1 MDVSDYKRMVAYTDF
16 LFLLTVVA
24 TVTVL
29 TYFNSQQWVDSDL
42 DHKRQGVGDASVS
55 IITLP
60 DHGNVNSLIGTPV
73 LLHKANDSGA
83 WQLSDQRNRD
93 YSNPIVLS
101 RASALYAQDDVMGKH
116 QFHF

>member
-1 MDVSDYKRMVAYTDF
+1 MDVSDYKRMVAYADF

-42 DHKRQGVGDASVS
+42 NHKRQGVGDASVS

-83 WQLSDQRNRD
+83 RQLSDQRNRD

-101 RASALYAQDDVMGKH
+101 RASALYGQDDVMGKH

>member
-60 DHGNVNSLIGTPV
+60 DHGNVHSLIGAPV
-73 LLHKANDSGA
+73 LLHKANDSEA
-83 WQLSDQRNRD
+83 RQLSDQRNRN
-93 YSNPIVLS
+93 YSNLIVLS
-101 RASALYAQDDVMGKH
+101 RASALYAQDDVMGQH

>member
-1 MDVSDYKRMVAYTDF
+1 MDVGDYKRIVAYTDF
-16 LFLLTVVA
+16 FVFAILAVI
-24 TVTVL
+24 VTAL
-29 TYFNSQQWVDSDL
+29 AYFNSQQWVDSDL

-83 WQLSDQRNRD
+83 RQLGDQRNRD

>member
-1 MDVSDYKRMVAYTDF
+1 MDVSDYKRMSAYTDF

-29 TYFNSQQWVDSDL
+29 TYFHCQQWVDSDVNY
-42 DHKRQGVGDASVS
+42 KRQGVGDVSVS

-60 DHGNVNSLIGTPV
+60 DHVNVNSLIGAPV

-83 WQLSDQRNRD
+83 RQLSDQRNRD